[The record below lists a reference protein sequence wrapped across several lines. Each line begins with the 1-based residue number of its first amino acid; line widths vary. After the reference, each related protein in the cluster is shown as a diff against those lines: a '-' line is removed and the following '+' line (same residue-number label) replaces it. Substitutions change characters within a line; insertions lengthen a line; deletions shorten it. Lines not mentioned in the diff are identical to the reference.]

1 MPNLSYIFHKYL
13 INWFTGESGCMVQFW
28 KKNEKVASVLKC
40 LLLSY
45 IVTGLL
51 ILFLAFLLYKFSLP
65 KQAIGV
71 GVIIVYILSAFLGGL
86 LLGKSMR
93 VKKYLWGLAL
103 GTGYFLI
110 LVTVSLIVNGG
121 FQNVSGNFFLTMILC
136 GGSGMLGGMLS

>member
-1 MPNLSYIFHKYL
+1 
-13 INWFTGESGCMVQFW
+13 MVQFW

-110 LVTVSLIVNGG
+110 RVIS
-121 FQNVSGNFFLTMILC
+121 SKA
-136 GGSGMLGGMLS
+136 

>member
-1 MPNLSYIFHKYL
+1 
-13 INWFTGESGCMVQFW
+13 MVQFW

-51 ILFLAFLLYKFSLP
+51 ILFLAFLLCKFSLS

-86 LLGKSMR
+86 LLGKSMK